1 MRFLRIWAIL
11 LALSLIIGEAYRSW
25 GAGRPVMFWMDDMMM
40 GAMLIAA
47 AILVRTDTL
56 RRRAFFAAAWG
67 VNAGML
73 YPSFFGKLLTP
84 EEANPG
90 NFDLGLLTALV
101 GLAFVSALIGMVF
114 TILAPRNNT
123 AEAG

>member
-1 MRFLRIWAIL
+1 MRFLRIWAIV

-25 GAGRPVMFWMDDMMM
+25 GAGRPVMFWMDDMIM

-73 YPSFFGKLLTP
+73 YPSFFGKLLAP

-90 NFDLGLLTALV
+90 NFDLGLLTLLV
-101 GLAFVSALIGMVF
+101 GLAFVSALIGMVL
-114 TILAPRNNT
+114 TILAPRDNT
-123 AEAG
+123 AEAA

>member
-1 MRFLRIWAIL
+1 MRFLRIWAIV

-84 EEANPG
+84 EKANPG
-90 NFDLGLLTALV
+90 NFDLALLTVLV
-101 GLAFVSALIGMVF
+101 GLAFVSALIGMVLA
-114 TILAPRNNT
+114 ILAPRNNT